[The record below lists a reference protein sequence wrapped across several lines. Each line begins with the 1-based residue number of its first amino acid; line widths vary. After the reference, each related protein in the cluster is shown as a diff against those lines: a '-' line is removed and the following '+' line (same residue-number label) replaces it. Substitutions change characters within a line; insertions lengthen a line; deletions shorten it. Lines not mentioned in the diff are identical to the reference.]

1 MPKEKNQHKST
12 AASDEKFR
20 DFFTTTVAD
29 IPAEMVRREEEA
41 AEEHKG
47 LFGRLFGHAK
57 PKQAPQAGTDLELPT
72 GEVLL
77 GADALAKPDGEEPL
91 DLDLTLRTADPGTDF
106 PQPKAEVPAAPEKP
120 AVPDRPAP
128 QPAPENK
135 PEPPKAPATPAPQPE
150 KPRKKAAQNPK
161 NAPDVLLPQEQQE
174 QQTPVQS
181 RVPALGGLC
190 LMVST
195 LAAVGVGWTAACIV
209 QPTLLGSES
218 QLMTRLL
225 IALFGAQAFG
235 AIGLADDAAR
245 LRSRAQLGLRCLPRL
260 ALEAAAAAA
269 VLVLL
274 AVNGCLP
281 TGLQLPGAGY
291 VELGG
296 AALVLWGLVLV
307 ALAECARTADGAD
320 GTVCGTAFAAMLGLM
335 MLETRL
341 GWFPLAVLPAALA
354 GALLAFLL
362 WNFPPAKL
370 RPGSCGCLY
379 LAGVLGCV
387 PLCIGYAELS
397 IPLALPFW
405 AEGGMVLL
413 QILYHRITGR
423 PLFRAAPLHRWLEKR
438 GMSAVNIF
446 YSLCAL
452 SVCGLAL
459 AVRLARWA

>member
-1 MPKEKNQHKST
+1 MIRFALIVASTLGFVLT
-12 AASDEKFR
+12 AALGNFMAPLLQELERFR
-20 DFFTTTVAD
+20 
-29 IPAEMVRREEEA
+29 
-41 AEEHKG
+41 
-47 LFGRLFGHAK
+47 
-57 PKQAPQAGTDLELPT
+57 
-72 GEVLL
+72 
-77 GADALAKPDGEEPL
+77 
-91 DLDLTLRTADPGTDF
+91 
-106 PQPKAEVPAAPEKP
+106 
-120 AVPDRPAP
+120 
-128 QPAPENK
+128 
-135 PEPPKAPATPAPQPE
+135 
-150 KPRKKAAQNPK
+150 
-161 NAPDVLLPQEQQE
+161 PQEQQE
-174 QQTPVQS
+174 PQTPVQS

-195 LAAVGVGWTAACIV
+195 LAAVGVGWTAACIA

-245 LRSRAQLGLRCLPRL
+245 LRSRAQLGLRRLPRL

-296 AALVLWGLVLV
+296 AAPVLWGLVLV

-335 MLETRL
+335 MLET
-341 GWFPLAVLPAALA
+341 
-354 GALLAFLL
+354 LLAFLL

-413 QILYHRITGR
+413 QILYHRIAGR
-423 PLFRAAPLHRWLEKR
+423 PLFRAAPLHRWLEAR
-438 GMSAVNIF
+438 GAGPVTVF
-446 YSLCAL
+446 YWLCAL
-452 SVCGLAL
+452 GVCGLAL
-459 AVRLARWA
+459 ALAFVR

>member
-1 MPKEKNQHKST
+1 MIRFALIVASTLGFVLT
-12 AASDEKFR
+12 AALGNFMAPLLQELERFR
-20 DFFTTTVAD
+20 
-29 IPAEMVRREEEA
+29 
-41 AEEHKG
+41 
-47 LFGRLFGHAK
+47 
-57 PKQAPQAGTDLELPT
+57 
-72 GEVLL
+72 
-77 GADALAKPDGEEPL
+77 
-91 DLDLTLRTADPGTDF
+91 
-106 PQPKAEVPAAPEKP
+106 
-120 AVPDRPAP
+120 
-128 QPAPENK
+128 
-135 PEPPKAPATPAPQPE
+135 
-150 KPRKKAAQNPK
+150 
-161 NAPDVLLPQEQQE
+161 PQEQQE
-174 QQTPVQS
+174 PQTPVQS

-195 LAAVGVGWTAACIV
+195 LVAVGVGWTAACIA

-225 IALFGAQAFG
+225 I
-235 AIGLADDAAR
+235 
-245 LRSRAQLGLRCLPRL
+245 RAQLGLRRLPRL

-296 AALVLWGLVLV
+296 AAPVLWGLVLV

-423 PLFRAAPLHRWLEKR
+423 RARSR
-438 GMSAVNIF
+438 YFTGCVRSA
-446 YSLCAL
+446 YAAWRLPWPLCAEGTGPDIGQKGEKT
-452 SVCGLAL
+452 S
-459 AVRLARWA
+459 

>member
-1 MPKEKNQHKST
+1 MTPPAC
-12 AASDEKFR
+12 AAAHS
-20 DFFTTTVAD
+20 
-29 IPAEMVRREEEA
+29 
-41 AEEHKG
+41 
-47 LFGRLFGHAK
+47 
-57 PKQAPQAGTDLELPT
+57 
-72 GEVLL
+72 
-77 GADALAKPDGEEPL
+77 LA
-91 DLDLTLRTADPGTDF
+91 
-106 PQPKAEVPAAPEKP
+106 
-120 AVPDRPAP
+120 
-128 QPAPENK
+128 
-135 PEPPKAPATPAPQPE
+135 
-150 KPRKKAAQNPK
+150 
-161 NAPDVLLPQEQQE
+161 
-174 QQTPVQS
+174 
-181 RVPALGGLC
+181 C
-190 LMVST
+190 
-195 LAAVGVGWTAACIV
+195 GVC
-209 QPTLLGSES
+209 P
-218 QLMTRLL
+218 
-225 IALFGAQAFG
+225 
-235 AIGLADDAAR
+235 
-245 LRSRAQLGLRCLPRL
+245 
-260 ALEAAAAAA
+260 AAAA

-296 AALVLWGLVLV
+296 AAPVLWGLVLV

-423 PLFRAAPLHRWLEKR
+423 PLFRAAPLHRWLEAR
-438 GMSAVNIF
+438 GAGPVTVF
-446 YSLCAL
+446 YWLCAL
-452 SVCGLAL
+452 GVCGLAL
-459 AVRLARWA
+459 ALAFVR

>member
-1 MPKEKNQHKST
+1 MIRFALIVASTLGFVLT
-12 AASDEKFR
+12 AALGNFMAPLLQELERFR
-20 DFFTTTVAD
+20 
-29 IPAEMVRREEEA
+29 
-41 AEEHKG
+41 
-47 LFGRLFGHAK
+47 
-57 PKQAPQAGTDLELPT
+57 
-72 GEVLL
+72 
-77 GADALAKPDGEEPL
+77 
-91 DLDLTLRTADPGTDF
+91 
-106 PQPKAEVPAAPEKP
+106 
-120 AVPDRPAP
+120 
-128 QPAPENK
+128 
-135 PEPPKAPATPAPQPE
+135 
-150 KPRKKAAQNPK
+150 
-161 NAPDVLLPQEQQE
+161 PQEQQE
-174 QQTPVQS
+174 PQTPVQS

-195 LAAVGVGWTAACIV
+195 LAAVGVGWTAACIA

-218 QLMTRLL
+218 QLMTRS
-225 IALFGAQAFG
+225 GVHG
-235 AIGLADDAAR
+235 GGEPP
-245 LRSRAQLGLRCLPRL
+245 LRRLPRL

-296 AALVLWGLVLV
+296 AAPVLWGLVLV

-423 PLFRAAPLHRWLEKR
+423 PLFRAAPLHRWLEAR
-438 GMSAVNIF
+438 GAGPVTVF
-446 YSLCAL
+446 YWLCAL
-452 SVCGLAL
+452 GVCGLAL
-459 AVRLARWA
+459 ALAFVR

>member
-1 MPKEKNQHKST
+1 MIRFALIVASTLGFVLT
-12 AASDEKFR
+12 AALGNFMAPLLQELERFR
-20 DFFTTTVAD
+20 
-29 IPAEMVRREEEA
+29 
-41 AEEHKG
+41 
-47 LFGRLFGHAK
+47 
-57 PKQAPQAGTDLELPT
+57 
-72 GEVLL
+72 
-77 GADALAKPDGEEPL
+77 
-91 DLDLTLRTADPGTDF
+91 
-106 PQPKAEVPAAPEKP
+106 
-120 AVPDRPAP
+120 
-128 QPAPENK
+128 
-135 PEPPKAPATPAPQPE
+135 
-150 KPRKKAAQNPK
+150 
-161 NAPDVLLPQEQQE
+161 PQEQQE
-174 QQTPVQS
+174 PQTPVQS

-195 LAAVGVGWTAACIV
+195 LAAVGVGWTAACIA

-245 LRSRAQLGLRCLPRL
+245 LRSRAQLGLRRLPRL

-296 AALVLWGLVLV
+296 AAPALWGLVLV

-423 PLFRAAPLHRWLEKR
+423 PLFRAAPLHRWLEAGAR
-438 GMSAVNIF
+438 ARSRYFTGCVRSA
-446 YSLCAL
+446 YAAWRLPWPSCAEGTGPDIGQKGEKT
-452 SVCGLAL
+452 S
-459 AVRLARWA
+459 

>member
-1 MPKEKNQHKST
+1 MIRFALIVASTLGFVLT
-12 AASDEKFR
+12 AALGNFMAPLLQELERFR
-20 DFFTTTVAD
+20 
-29 IPAEMVRREEEA
+29 P
-41 AEEHKG
+41 
-47 LFGRLFGHAK
+47 
-57 PKQAPQAGTDLELPT
+57 
-72 GEVLL
+72 
-77 GADALAKPDGEEPL
+77 
-91 DLDLTLRTADPGTDF
+91 
-106 PQPKAEVPAAPEKP
+106 
-120 AVPDRPAP
+120 
-128 QPAPENK
+128 
-135 PEPPKAPATPAPQPE
+135 
-150 KPRKKAAQNPK
+150 
-161 NAPDVLLPQEQQE
+161 QE

-195 LAAVGVGWTAACIV
+195 LAAVGVGWTAACIA

-245 LRSRAQLGLRCLPRL
+245 LRSRAQLGLRRLPRL

-281 TGLQLPGAGY
+281 TGLQLSGAGY

-296 AALVLWGLVLV
+296 AAPVLWGLVLV

-397 IPLALPFW
+397 IRWLCPSGQRAAWCFADPVPPHHR
-405 AEGGMVLL
+405 AAAVPGGS
-413 QILYHRITGR
+413 
-423 PLFRAAPLHRWLEKR
+423 AAPLAGSPGR
-438 GMSAVNIF
+438 GPGHGI
-446 YSLCAL
+446 YWLCAL
-452 SVCGLAL
+452 GVCGLAL
-459 AVRLARWA
+459 ALAFVR

>member
-1 MPKEKNQHKST
+1 MIRFALIVASTLGFVLT
-12 AASDEKFR
+12 AALGNFMAPLLQELERFR
-20 DFFTTTVAD
+20 
-29 IPAEMVRREEEA
+29 
-41 AEEHKG
+41 
-47 LFGRLFGHAK
+47 
-57 PKQAPQAGTDLELPT
+57 
-72 GEVLL
+72 
-77 GADALAKPDGEEPL
+77 
-91 DLDLTLRTADPGTDF
+91 
-106 PQPKAEVPAAPEKP
+106 
-120 AVPDRPAP
+120 
-128 QPAPENK
+128 
-135 PEPPKAPATPAPQPE
+135 
-150 KPRKKAAQNPK
+150 
-161 NAPDVLLPQEQQE
+161 PQEQQE
-174 QQTPVQS
+174 PQTPVQS

-195 LAAVGVGWTAACIV
+195 LAAVGVGWTAACIA

-245 LRSRAQLGLRCLPRL
+245 LRSRAQLGLRRLPRL

-296 AALVLWGLVLV
+296 AAPVLWGLVLV

-362 WNFPPAKL
+362 WNLPAKL

-405 AEGGMVLL
+405 AEGGMVLFADPVPPH
-413 QILYHRITGR
+413 HRAAAVPGGS
-423 PLFRAAPLHRWLEKR
+423 AAPLAGGPGR
-438 GMSAVNIF
+438 GPGHGILLAVCARRMRPGACPG
-446 YSLCAL
+446 LCAL
-452 SVCGLAL
+452 RAQGRILDKKGEKTS
-459 AVRLARWA
+459 